1 MPDTT
6 RDPVGEYPHAAA
18 VHQVDLQAAAN
29 KLVQRLPGHGRQTEN
44 LAREGGV
51 SVMMMAMEAGNSL
64 KEHAADGVVT
74 VQLLSG
80 RVSLSAN
87 NETFE
92 LVPGHTLVFRSG
104 VRHDVTAKDQSVILL
119 TITGGAA

>member
-6 RDPVGEYPHAAA
+6 RDPVGEYPHPAAI
-18 VHQVDLQAAAN
+18 HQLDLQAEAN
-29 KLVQRLPGHGRQTEN
+29 KLLQRLPGRGRQTEN

-51 SVMMMAMEAGNSL
+51 SVMMMAMEARNSL
-64 KEHAADGVVT
+64 KEHSADGVVI

-92 LVPGHTLVFRSG
+92 LGPGHTLVFQSG
-104 VRHDVTAKDQSVILL
+104 VRHDVNAKDQSVILL
-119 TITGGAA
+119 TITGGAS